1 MADSNQSPPSALLH
15 QERTRAAAA
24 RPVAIVIFGASG
36 DLTQRK
42 LVPALHAL
50 ACQDLIPEGSMV
62 LGLAR
67 SPLSD
72 EEFRDQLR
80 TGVQAHSRITAEECQ
95 RWDEFAGRF
104 HYLSITYD
112 DPESYRHLAGL
123 LQQFEAETGSG
134 NCLFYLATPPQLY
147 TPIVTQ
153 LGVAGLAQS
162 DGGWRRIVVE
172 KPFGRDLPSARELN
186 HCLHAAFDEDQIY
199 RIDHYLGKETVQN
212 LLVFRFANAIFEPL
226 WNRNYVDAVQ
236 ITVAE
241 SVGVGRRGGY
251 YDQAG
256 VMRDMIQNH
265 VLQLLTLTAM
275 EPPVAFN
282 ATALRNEKVKVLE
295 ALRQVEPQDVAT
307 MSVRAQYRS
316 TDGNSPTYRETEA
329 VPADSETATYAALR
343 LFVDNWRW
351 QGVPF
356 YVRSGKLLKTKCT
369 DIVVRFK
376 EAPHLFFPHASGL
389 DMPPNKLMICIQPD
403 EGIHLGFEM
412 KVPGAGMKTRP
423 VDMAFQYDTKFGDD
437 ALPDAYER
445 LLVDALQGDAS
456 LFARSDEIELSWRI
470 VDPILAGWEA
480 GQPAL
485 AFYEPGTWGPL
496 EADELLAG
504 DGNRWLPGCAGA

>member
-1 MADSNQSPPSALLH
+1 MGDYTHPLPSVLLH

-24 RPVAIVIFGASG
+24 KPVAIVIFGASG

-50 ACQDLIPEGSMV
+50 ACQELIPEHSIV

-72 EEFRDQLR
+72 DEFRDELQVGL
-80 TGVQAHSRITAEECQ
+80 TAYGRITAEDCQ
-95 RWDEFAGRF
+95 RWDDFAGSF
-104 HYLSITYD
+104 HYLSIDYD
-112 DPESYRHLAGL
+112 DPESYRRLAAQL
-123 LQQFEAETGSG
+123 EQFEAETGSG
-134 NCLFYLATPPQLY
+134 NALFYLATPPQLY
-147 TPIVTQ
+147 ATIVTQ
-153 LGVAGLAQS
+153 LGAAGLAHS
-162 DGGWRRIVVE
+162 DSGWRRVVVE
-172 KPFGRDLPSARELN
+172 KPFGRNLPSAHELN

-226 WNRNYVDAVQ
+226 WNRNYVHAVQ

-241 SVGVGRRGGY
+241 SVDVGRRGGY

-256 VMRDMIQNH
+256 VMRDIVQNH
-265 VLQLLTLTAM
+265 ALQLLTLTAM

-295 ALRQVEPQDVAT
+295 ALRPVDPQDAALV
-307 MSVRAQYRS
+307 SVRAQYRS
-316 TDGNSPTYRETEA
+316 SSGSGPTYRETEA
-329 VPADSETATYAALR
+329 VAPDSQTATYTALR
-343 LFVDNWRW
+343 FFVDNWRW

-356 YVRSGKLLKTKCT
+356 YVRSGKVMKTKCT

-376 EAPHLFFPHASGL
+376 EAPHTFFPQPSGMT
-389 DMPPNKLMICIQPD
+389 MPPNKLMICIQPA

-423 VDMAFQYDTKFGDD
+423 VDMAFEYETKFGGD

-445 LLVDALQGDAS
+445 LLVDVLQGDAS

-470 VDPILAGWEA
+470 VDPILAGWEN
-480 GQPAL
+480 GQPEL
-485 AFYEPGTWGPL
+485 AFYEPGSWGPV
-496 EADELLAG
+496 EADELLAR
-504 DGNRWLPGCAGA
+504 DGNCWLPGCAGA